1 MRRLGVAVLV
11 IGAALPWAGCGGPSG
26 KSGSSTVT
34 LHATRSALKKIPQV
48 NRPPSPGGDAFI
60 VSDEIAGGGHV
71 DAYCVASPRPKTE
84 WCAITV
90 VRPKGQVTAEGVFVN
105 APKLSGEI
113 PLLSGSGAYEGA
125 VGSLATSGL
134 TGRDESVTLRLR

>member
-1 MRRLGVAVLV
+1 MRWAGVALLV
-11 IGAALPWAGCGGPSG
+11 VGAALSWAGCGGSEG

-34 LHATRSALKKIPQV
+34 LHATRSAFKEIPQV
-48 NRPPSPGGDAFI
+48 NRPSSPGGDAFI
-60 VSDEIAGGGHV
+60 VSDDIAGGGHV

-105 APKLSGEI
+105 APKLSGAI
-113 PLLSGSGAYEGA
+113 PLLSGTGVYEGA
-125 VGSLATSGL
+125 VGSLATSGV
-134 TGRDESVTLRLR
+134 TDRNQSVTIRLR